1 MSSVFSSSILSW
13 NDLVGLS
20 TTLESARRR
29 SFLAS
34 QSDLPVLLLGEPG
47 VGKETFARLIAQE
60 SNPQPRAFVKLS
72 AKRLTSNN
80 WNELLSLPTSK
91 GSGATF
97 SELVDGVLY
106 LTDVERA
113 SLEIQ
118 RRFASKLQMSTLA
131 FRVLFATE
139 QPFLRL
145 REKRAFDAEF
155 ESFLL
160 GFPIFLHPLR
170 ERKNDF
176 SELSNAFF
184 RQATNRLGVPSRELT
199 PLELQ
204 SLASRE
210 YPENLDDL
218 YKTLET
224 LAETGDFS
232 KRISSEVGGSTDKN
246 APFLTIDEAA
256 KRHIEEAL
264 RRSNGVV
271 EGQNGAAKAL
281 DINPYTLRARM
292 RKLKIDWTKFRPEE
306 ET

>member
-1 MSSVFSSSILSW
+1 MSFVFPVSTLNW
-13 NDLVGLS
+13 NDLIGLS

-29 SFLAS
+29 LIVAS
-34 QSDLPVLLLGEPG
+34 RSDLPVLLLGEPG
-47 VGKETFARLIAQE
+47 VGKETFARLIAQ
-60 SNPQPRAFVKLS
+60 SQTFVKLS
-72 AKRLTSNN
+72 AKRLTPRD
-80 WNELLSLPTSK
+80 WNALLNLPTSDA
-91 GSGATF
+91 SGTTF
-97 SELVDGVLY
+97 RELVGGVLY

-113 SLEIQ
+113 PLEIQ
-118 RRFASKLQMSTLA
+118 RRFATALQRSTLS

-160 GFPIFLHPLR
+160 GFPISLPPLR
-170 ERKNDF
+170 ERKSDF

-204 SLASRE
+204 SLAAGE

-224 LAETGDFS
+224 LAETGDFPQKKS
-232 KRISSEVGGSTDKN
+232 IDDGVSTDAD

-256 KRHIEEAL
+256 KLHIEEAL